1 MPVKFAHRQSHIVN
15 RKKKNLPDKLLTINY
30 KQSFSANK
38 PGFTLVEV
46 LLALL
51 FSATLA
57 ILLLITAGTL
67 TQTYKSN
74 MQSVAARIATT
85 EIENLRKTS
94 YASLPASGPF
104 TDPDLAKL
112 TSSTATLT
120 ISDYQSSADI
130 KQATVKIDW
139 LQNGSPRQIILDTLI
154 YKNGI

>member
-1 MPVKFAHRQSHIVN
+1 MRQGRV
-15 RKKKNLPDKLLTINY
+15 
-30 KQSFSANK
+30 
-38 PGFTLVEV
+38 GFMLIEV

-57 ILLLITAGTL
+57 ALLLVTGSTL

-85 EIENLRKTS
+85 EVENLRKTS
-94 YASLPASGPF
+94 YASLPASGSF
-104 TDPDLAKL
+104 MDPDLAKL

-120 ISDYQSSADI
+120 MSNYQASPDI
-130 KQATVKIDW
+130 KQATVKIIW
-139 LQNGSPRQIILDTLI
+139 IQNGSPRQVILETLI

>member
-1 MPVKFAHRQSHIVN
+1 MLI
-15 RKKKNLPDKLLTINY
+15 
-30 KQSFSANK
+30 
-38 PGFTLVEV
+38 EV

-57 ILLLITAGTL
+57 ALLLVTASTL

-85 EIENLRKTS
+85 EVENLRKTS
-94 YASLPASGPF
+94 YASLPSSGSF

-112 TSSTATLT
+112 TSSSATLT
-120 ISDYQSSADI
+120 MSSYLGSPDI
-130 KQATVKIDW
+130 KQATVNITW
-139 LQNGSPRQIILDTLI
+139 IQNSSPRQVILETLI

>member
-1 MPVKFAHRQSHIVN
+1 MP
-15 RKKKNLPDKLLTINY
+15 KLKTRNHH
-30 KQSFSANK
+30 Q
-38 PGFTLVEV
+38 PGFMLIEV

-57 ILLLITAGTL
+57 ALLLVTASTL

-85 EIENLRKTS
+85 EVENLRKTS
-94 YASLPASGPF
+94 YASLPSSGSF

-112 TSSTATLT
+112 TSSSATLT
-120 ISDYQSSADI
+120 MSSYLGSPDI
-130 KQATVKIDW
+130 KQATVNITW
-139 LQNGSPRQIILDTLI
+139 IQNSSPRQVILETLI